1 MKDIA
6 QKIKERDRVIVRTSI
21 TGITANVLLAAFKA
35 VVGMLTHS
43 IAVTMD
49 AVNNLTD
56 ALSSV
61 ITIAGTKLA
70 GRRPDKKHPL
80 GHGRYEYL
88 STMIISVIVLY
99 AGVTALTESLKKI
112 PHPEQAEYS
121 SVSLVIMAAAVIVK
135 ILLGLYVKRQGVKV
149 ESGALAASGRD
160 ALFDA
165 VLSASVLGSAIIYIV
180 SGISLEAYVGALI
193 AVFIIRAGI
202 DMIRE
207 TMDDILGK
215 RPDAEMTAGIKA
227 LITEFPEVRGVYD
240 LILNNYGPNKN
251 YASVHVELPDT
262 MRVDQVDVLTRQIE
276 EKVYRETGVI
286 LTGIGVYSFNTKN
299 EQAAEIRYRVQHL
312 VMEHPWALQMHGF
325 YVDMQEKT
333 MRFDVVL
340 SFDVMPEK
348 AAAELYEE
356 VQKVFP
362 EYTLQ
367 IVPDLDITDV

>member
-70 GRRPDKKHPL
+70 GRRPDRKHPL

-340 SFDVMPEK
+340 SFDVVPEE

>member
-340 SFDVMPEK
+340 SFDVVPEE